1 MNIVLSPNLQQKLT
15 KLAQQ
20 TEKSEE
26 EVVIEA
32 LEKHLEI
39 EETPEQSCYDLALEL
54 GVIGIA
60 EDFPSD
66 LSTNPDHFIGF
77 GE

>member
-20 TEKSEE
+20 TKKSEQ
-26 EVVIEA
+26 EVIIEA

-39 EETPEQSCYDLALEL
+39 EETTEQTCYDLALKL

-60 EDFPSD
+60 EDLPSD
-66 LSTNPDHFIGF
+66 LSTNPDYFIGL